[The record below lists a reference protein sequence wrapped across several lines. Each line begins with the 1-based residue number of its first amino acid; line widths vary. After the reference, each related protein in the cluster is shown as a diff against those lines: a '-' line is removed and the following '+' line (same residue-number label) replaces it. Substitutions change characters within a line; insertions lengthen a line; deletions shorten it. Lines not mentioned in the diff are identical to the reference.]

1 MSLDFEQA
9 RFTMVQQQ
17 VRPWEVADARV
28 LEVLGTIKR
37 EDFVPT
43 RHRRM
48 AFADLALPL
57 EHGQTMMK
65 PVVEGRMLQ
74 ALALDPRD
82 EVLEVGTGGGFI
94 SFCLAALARDV
105 VSIDIHADFVER
117 SRARA
122 VEAGI
127 SNLQVIHA
135 DAMAY
140 RTARRFDAIAVTGA
154 VDAVPAHFIT
164 WLKPGGRLFAVRGHT
179 LVQTAVV
186 LQADEHGR
194 VREQSLFETELPY
207 LVGAEP
213 VARFAL

>member
-9 RFTMVQQQ
+9 RFSMVQQQ
-17 VRPWEVADARV
+17 VRPWDVLDARV
-28 LEVLGTIKR
+28 LDVLGAIKR
-37 EDFVPT
+37 EDFVPP
-43 RHRRM
+43 RHRRV
-48 AFADLALPL
+48 AFADMALPL
-57 EHGQTMMK
+57 EHGELMMK

-74 ALALDPRD
+74 ALELDPLD
-82 EVLEVGTGGGFI
+82 EVLEVGTGSGFI
-94 SFCLAALARDV
+94 STCLASLARDV

-117 SRARA
+117 ARAR
-122 VEAGI
+122 VTEAGI
-127 SNLQVIHA
+127 SNLQVIQA
-135 DAMAY
+135 DAMDY

-179 LVQTAVV
+179 HVQTAVV

-207 LVGAEP
+207 LTGAEP